1 MMNKVESPARQW
13 GWRRWLM
20 LWIVVILVGVS
31 SVFPASTGHAAAI
44 GVTDNGSTIVVN
56 TGAGL
61 VYTVNKDNGDITSS
75 KMNGIE
81 LSSSAGKGSH
91 ISSGLGSGADVTWN
105 TSPSGAT
112 VTIITKT
119 STLTHYYVSRS
130 GENIIYMAT
139 YITAEPSVGELR
151 YIFRGN
157 GNVLT
162 GVPANSNIRNNTGA
176 IESQDVFGL
185 SNGQTVSKYFGNDQA
200 KDLSIR
206 GVTGNGVGVFMAYG
220 NREKSSGG
228 PFFRDI
234 QFQSGGDTEVY
245 NYMNSGHE
253 QTEDWRLGLH
263 GPYALIFTT
272 GSTPSVPDFS
282 WMSGLGLTG
291 WVSSRGTIVLNGLSG
306 MVSGSTYTIGFAND
320 NAQYWTTASSSG
332 AAVRRD
338 MIPGT
343 YTMTVYKGELGVYK
357 ESVNVTAGNT
367 TTINTR
373 TISGDPASKPAL
385 WRIGTWD
392 GTPLEFLNGQTIAVR
407 HPSDSR
413 NASWGPVTYAVG
425 GATNKFPGIQFRG
438 QNSPTKITFNLTA
451 AQASLPHVL
460 NIGITAAYNNGRPS
474 VTLNNTILSNPAA
487 STQPNSRSFTIG
499 TYRGNNTTFLWTIP
513 ASALVEG
520 TNTISLTPISGSSD
534 LGTWLSAGWVYDAV
548 ELLN

>member
-1 MMNKVESPARQW
+1 MKKLSSRRPSYMRQT
-13 GWRRWLM
+13 LIM
-20 LWIVVILVGVS
+20 LLVLALVITGNI
-31 SVFPASTGHAAAI
+31 FPAQKSHAAAI
-44 GVTDNGSTIVVN
+44 GVTDNGSSIVVT

-75 KMNGIE
+75 KLNGTE
-81 LSSSAGKGSH
+81 LSSSGKGSH
-91 ISSGLGSGADVTWN
+91 ISSGLGSGAEVTWN
-105 TSPSGAT
+105 ASPSGST
-112 VTIITKT
+112 VLITAKT
-119 STLTHYYVSRS
+119 STLTHYYASRS

-162 GVPANSNIRNNTGA
+162 GVPANSNNRGNTGA
-176 IESQDVFGL
+176 IESQDVFGF
-185 SNGQTVSKYFGNDQA
+185 SNGQTASKYYGNDQA
-200 KDLSIR
+200 KNLTVR
-206 GVTGNGVGVFMAYG
+206 GVTGSNVGVFMAYG

-253 QTEDWRLGLH
+253 QTENFRMGLH

-272 GSTPSVPDFS
+272 GATPSVPDVS
-282 WMSGLGLTG
+282 WMAGLNLTG
-291 WVSSRGTIVLNGLSG
+291 WVASRGAVVLNGLSG
-306 MVSGSTYTIGFAND
+306 MDSSYAYTVGFAN
-320 NAQYWTTASSSG
+320 NTAQYWTSASASG

-343 YTMTVYKGELGVYK
+343 YTMTVYKGELAVYS
-357 ESVNVTAGNT
+357 ESVNVTAGGT

-373 TISGDPASKPAL
+373 TISADPSSKSAI
-385 WRIGTWD
+385 WRIGNWD
-392 GTPLEFLNGQTIAVR
+392 GTPLEFLNGQTISVR

-413 NASWGPVTYAVG
+413 NPSWGPVTFATG
-425 GATNKFPGIQFRG
+425 GATNKFPAIQFRN
-438 QNSPTKITFNLTA
+438 QNSPTTITFNLTA
-451 AQASLPHVL
+451 AQAASPHVL
-460 NIGITAAYNNGRPS
+460 NIGITAAYINGRPS
-474 VTLNNTILSNPAA
+474 VSVNGNALTNPGA

-499 TYRGNNTTFLWTIP
+499 TYRGNNHTFSWTVP
-513 ASALVEG
+513 TSSLKSGA
-520 TNTISLTPISGSSD
+520 NTLTITPISGSSD

>member
-1 MMNKVESPARQW
+1 MKKQSSRRPYRMRQS
-13 GWRRWLM
+13 LM
-20 LWIVVILVGVS
+20 LLLVLALVITS
-31 SVFPASTGHAAAI
+31 NVFPAQKSHAAAI
-44 GVTDNGSTIVVN
+44 GVTDNGSTIVVT

-75 KMNGIE
+75 KLNGTE
-81 LSSSAGKGSH
+81 LSSSGKGSH
-91 ISSGLGSGADVTWN
+91 ISSGLGSDADVTWSA
-105 TSPSGAT
+105 SPSGTT
-112 VTIITKT
+112 VLITAKT
-119 STLTHYYVSRS
+119 STLTHYYASRS

-162 GVPANSNIRNNTGA
+162 GVPANSNNRGNTGA
-176 IESQDVFGL
+176 IESQDVFGF
-185 SNGQTVSKYFGNDQA
+185 SNGQTTSKYYGNDQA
-200 KDLSIR
+200 KNLTVR
-206 GVTGNGVGVFMAYG
+206 GVTGSNVGVFMAYG

-253 QTEDWRLGLH
+253 QTESFRMGLH

-282 WMSGLGLTG
+282 WMAGLNLTG
-291 WVSSRGTIVLNGLSG
+291 WVASRGAVVLNGLSG
-306 MVSGSTYTIGFAND
+306 MDSSYAYTVGFANST
-320 NAQYWTTASSSG
+320 AQYWTSASSSG

-343 YTMTVYKGELGVYK
+343 YTMTVYKGELNVYS
-357 ESVNVTAGNT
+357 ESVNVTAGGT

-373 TISGDPASKPAL
+373 TITADPSSKSAI
-385 WRIGTWD
+385 WRIGNWD
-392 GTPLEFLNGQTIAVR
+392 GTPLEFLNGQTISVR

-413 NASWGPVTYAVG
+413 NPSWGPVTFATG
-425 GATNKFPGIQFRG
+425 GATNKFPAIQFRN
-438 QNSPTKITFNLTA
+438 QNSPTTVTFNLTA
-451 AQASLPHVL
+451 TQAASPHVL
-460 NIGITAAYNNGRPS
+460 NIGITAAYISGRPS
-474 VTLNNTILSNPAA
+474 VSVNGNALTNPGA

-499 TYRGNNTTFLWTIP
+499 TYRGNNHTFSWSIPTSSLKSGANTLTI
-513 ASALVEG
+513 
-520 TNTISLTPISGSSD
+520 TPISGSSD